1 MKTTITM
8 EIQNVFFFVAHLA
21 EFGVAAAMQLNFH
34 AQTLCQVLCRIQLSM
49 PALWHAAQLVHRPRK
64 KCSVP
69 LSLDSG
75 SESSLRSNKR
85 EKRRQK
91 ERMNPGGSGFNQCRI
106 FMDIYMFSLLSVG
119 VLKIDKIGI
128 VAVYSSWF

>member
-1 MKTTITM
+1 MWSRCSY
-8 EIQNVFFFVAHLA
+8 AA
-21 EFGVAAAMQLNFH
+21 EFSRRSQ
-34 AQTLCQVLCRIQLSM
+34 RSM
-49 PALWHAAQLVHRPRK
+49 PALWHAAQLVHRPK

-75 SESSLRSNKR
+75 SESSLRSKKR

-91 ERMNPGGSGFNQCRI
+91 ERRNPAAASINAGYI
-106 FMDIYMFSLLSVG
+106 FSLLSVG